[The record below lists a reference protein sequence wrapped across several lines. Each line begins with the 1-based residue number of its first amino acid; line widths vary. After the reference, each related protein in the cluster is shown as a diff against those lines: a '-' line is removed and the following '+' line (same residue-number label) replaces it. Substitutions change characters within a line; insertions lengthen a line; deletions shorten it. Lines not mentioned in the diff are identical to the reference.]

1 MYKLINERRAKRA
14 DTILDQNITT
24 FIDEFSTRHD
34 DESLQAYALSELM
47 ISWSGGE
54 DISTARVARE
64 TAGARKHIAEWAE
77 WFQKEIQE
85 YEPYA

>member
-14 DTILDQNITT
+14 DTILAQNITT
-24 FIDEFSTRHD
+24 FINDFSTRHD

-47 ISWSGGE
+47 ISWAGGE
-54 DISTARVARE
+54 DISPARVARE
-64 TAGARKHIAEWAE
+64 TVGARKNIAEWAE

-85 YEPYA
+85 YEPYV